1 MLTVES
7 HEFDPQTGIDTFVF
21 GPLGMKAL
29 IKVVE
34 RDGGDPKVMIGVEAT
49 YVQQDVTEPEW
60 SVCNNKEIVEFA
72 LKEYEARK

>member
-7 HEFDPQTGIDTFVF
+7 HEYDPETGIDTFVF
-21 GPLGMKAL
+21 GPMSMKARV
-29 IKVVE
+29 KVME
-34 RDGGDPKVMIGVEAT
+34 RDGEPKVFLGVEAT

-72 LKEYEARK
+72 LAEYNARQ